1 MREKGAN
8 LIEALKVVRSEGN
21 QIARLV
27 EDHVESEIVDDLWQA
42 LWNGVLGNVSRRH
55 FDVRNSFT
63 L

>member
-27 EDHVESEIVDDLWQA
+27 EDHVESEIVDDL
-42 LWNGVLGNVSRRH
+42 
-55 FDVRNSFT
+55 
-63 L
+63 